1 MELHCGKIAAHM
13 KTAEEIRRENARELA
28 RKLGSNAAFAD
39 RIDRSSTQ
47 VSRFMGKGATTEI
60 GPKMARH
67 IEQCFNKPEG
77 WLDVDHSALAN
88 KDSSSKHELVESIT
102 HQLGDN
108 AEFIDTTKLKAVP
121 ILTEVQAG
129 EWSRIIVDA
138 DTEFEWQTISVKTS
152 PNAFAMRVTG
162 NSMTNP
168 YGSPSIPDGSIV
180 IVEPCD
186 CPDNGKIVV
195 ATLNDAPKATIKKLE
210 IDGPNKFLVPLNPK
224 YDPIPING
232 NCRIVGYVKQV
243 IMDL

>member
-1 MELHCGKIAAHM
+1 M

-28 RKLGSNAAFAD
+28 SQMGSNAAFAD
-39 RIDRSSTQ
+39 KIDRSSTQ

-60 GPKMARH
+60 GPRMARH

-77 WLDVDHSALAN
+77 WLDVDHS
-88 KDSSSKHELVESIT
+88 SKNEPIPPSQRETAENIAK
-102 HQLGDN
+102 QLGEN
-108 AEFIDTTKLKAVP
+108 SEFIDTSKLKAVP

-129 EWSRIIVDA
+129 EWARIIIDA

-152 PNAFAMRVTG
+152 ADAFAMRVTG

-180 IVEPCD
+180 IVEPCN

-195 ATLNDAPKATIKKLE
+195 ATLNDAPQATIKKLE

>member
-1 MELHCGKIAAHM
+1 M

-28 RKLGSNAAFAD
+28 SQLGSYAAFAD
-39 RIDRSSTQ
+39 KIDRSSTQ

-60 GPKMARH
+60 GPRMARH

-77 WLDVDHSALAN
+77 WLDVDHHPKS
-88 KDSSSKHELVESIT
+88 ESQSQKEATENIAK
-102 HQLGDN
+102 QLGDN
-108 AEFIDTTKLKAVP
+108 SEFIDTSKLKAVP

-129 EWSRIIVDA
+129 EWARIIIDA
-138 DTEFEWQTISVKTS
+138 DTEFEWQTISVNTS
-152 PNAFAMRVTG
+152 ADAFAMRVTG

-180 IVEPCD
+180 IVEPCNY
-186 CPDNGKIVV
+186 PDNGKIVV
-195 ATLNDAPKATIKKLE
+195 ATLNDAPQATIKKLE

>member
-1 MELHCGKIAAHM
+1 M

-28 RKLGSNAAFAD
+28 SQLGSYAAFAD
-39 RIDRSSTQ
+39 KIDRSSTQ

-60 GPKMARH
+60 GPRMARH

-77 WLDVDHSALAN
+77 WLDVDHNPKS
-88 KDSSSKHELVESIT
+88 ESQSQKEATENIAK
-102 HQLGDN
+102 QLGDN
-108 AEFIDTTKLKAVP
+108 SEFIDTSKLKAVP

-129 EWSRIIVDA
+129 EWARIIIDA

-152 PNAFAMRVTG
+152 ADAFAMRVTG

-180 IVEPCD
+180 IVEPCN

-195 ATLNDAPKATIKKLE
+195 ATLNDAPQATIKKLE